1 MATQLKVGRS
11 FVDKLIVDHM
21 AGKNIVTGVSM
32 AKWWATDLAQK
43 VAVE

>member
-21 AGKNIVTGVSM
+21 TGKNIVTKVSM
-32 AKWWATDLAQK
+32 AKWWAPDLAQK